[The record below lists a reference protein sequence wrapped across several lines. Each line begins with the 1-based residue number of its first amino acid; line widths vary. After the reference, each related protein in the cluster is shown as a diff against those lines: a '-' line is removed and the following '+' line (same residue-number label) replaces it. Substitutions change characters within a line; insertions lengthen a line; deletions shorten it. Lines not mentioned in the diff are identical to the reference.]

1 MIPKIVI
8 IVRIILTEEK
18 LFLLIGDENLF
29 LAFPYQNKVI
39 VTVKTPI
46 IAEI

>member
-8 IVRIILTEEK
+8 IVRIILTEENV
-18 LFLLIGDENLF
+18 FFLIGDENLF

-39 VTVKTPI
+39 MTVKTPM